1 MPEIDNLPDPLPAI
15 RDDCRRL
22 MALLDDP
29 QLGLWSWSRLL
40 VQALTQL
47 RRDIDDALKEDGDA

>member
-1 MPEIDNLPDPLPAI
+1 MPEIDALPDPLPEI

-22 MALLDDP
+22 LALLEDP

-40 VQALTQL
+40 VQVLVRL
-47 RRDIDDALKEDGDA
+47 RQNINNAFEEDSDA